1 MSAARREPT
10 LWTLEDLGL
19 SESTLTSRLQLTAL
33 YIPTSSTACEI
44 ITGKDAAAAGRNL
57 ALRLREENLI

>member
-19 SESTLTSRLQLTAL
+19 SESTLTSRLQLAAL

-44 ITGKDAAAAGRNL
+44 MTGKDHADAGRNL
-57 ALRLREENLI
+57 AFRLRKENLI